1 MATSRIQALVH
12 AARADVAATRT
23 ALAVLDDLW
32 WRGRAADAA
41 AHRRDDLEHAVR
53 AATAAL
59 DDVDVRV
66 VAARE
71 AAVCRDVGRAYPGGA
86 R

>member
-1 MATSRIQALVH
+1 MATSRIQALVD
-12 AARADVAATRT
+12 AARADVAAARP

-41 AHRRDDLEHAVR
+41 AHRRADVEHAVR
-53 AATAAL
+53 YAVDAL
-59 DDVDVRV
+59 EGLDRYVT
-66 VAARE
+66 AARE
-71 AAVCRDVGRAYPGGA
+71 AAVCRDVAGVAAGGA